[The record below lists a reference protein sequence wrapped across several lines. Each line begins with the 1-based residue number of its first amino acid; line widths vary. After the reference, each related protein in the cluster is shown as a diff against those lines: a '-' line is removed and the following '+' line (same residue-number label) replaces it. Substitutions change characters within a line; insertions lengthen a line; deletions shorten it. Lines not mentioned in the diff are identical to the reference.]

1 MVRKKSL
8 DEQCNPKWRLVVDY
22 RKLND
27 ISFPECFRLP
37 LISECLNEVAR
48 QHPEYF
54 TNFDL
59 CSGFTNISMEEG
71 SKRATSF
78 MVPGVGPGTGQFQFK
93 RAPFGLKNLPFVF
106 QKLLQKVFQGL
117 PVIVYLDD
125 ILVMSPKIDD
135 SISEEKAEAE
145 EPNKNNN
152 KPGIVDPD
160 KTMSTAFS

>member
-1 MVRKKSL
+1 
-8 DEQCNPKWRLVVDY
+8 
-22 RKLND
+22 
-27 ISFPECFRLP
+27 
-37 LISECLNEVAR
+37 
-48 QHPEYF
+48 
-54 TNFDL
+54 
-59 CSGFTNISMEEG
+59 
-71 SKRATSF
+71 
-78 MVPGVGPGTGQFQFK
+78 
-93 RAPFGLKNLPFVF
+93 
-106 QKLLQKVFQGL
+106 LLQKVFQGL